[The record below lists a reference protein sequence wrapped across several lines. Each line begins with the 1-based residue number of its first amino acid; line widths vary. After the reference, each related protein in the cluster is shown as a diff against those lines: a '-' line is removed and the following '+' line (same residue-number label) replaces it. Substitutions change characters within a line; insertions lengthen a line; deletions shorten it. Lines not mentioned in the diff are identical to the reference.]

1 MVDDSVDAKSLKVM
15 TEEGA
20 EIVHDERG
28 DHDPRH
34 RPSRRFL
41 VSDDPDVGYFLVRD
55 CDSVVSAREAAAVAK
70 WLGSGL
76 PFHAMRDYYTHTDPL
91 LAGMWGG
98 IAGVFPDIKSATT

>member
-1 MVDDSVDAKSLKVM
+1 MSCSAIGDTVRARGFGTMVLDAKDALTKVRY
-15 TEEGA
+15 GS
-20 EIVHDERG
+20 
-28 DHDPRH
+28 
-34 RPSRRFL
+34 PSRRFL